1 MINPNSLFSFEHNDR
16 IKRFCRAR
24 HAWLISH
31 VLLIVLLLS
40 SHFLLMAQ
48 TVDKNF
54 VDGQLLLS
62 LKPEYYTRESGLAQV
77 EALLSQTEIP
87 LKKISQP
94 FTRTTQQTYW
104 GNFYLIET
112 LEVEAIDVYLEQL
125 MALEEVAKVD
135 KVPLAT
141 TSQLTT
147 PNDPNFVGGQQW
159 YLNTVQA
166 VNAWGLINPT
176 ANNTPVVIAVI
187 DDAVDLSHPDL
198 AANLWNSGDQPN
210 GVDDDG
216 NGFVDDFRGYDFAD
230 DDGNPTTPVWAT
242 GTVFSHGTHV
252 AGIANGVTNNGV
264 GISSLA
270 YNARLMSLKCASD
283 QTSNPNSFSLIA
295 VVNGIIYATDNGADI
310 INMSLGTSFDFP
322 PLEAAVNYAHD
333 NDVIVVAAA
342 GNDNTN
348 VASFPAAYTH
358 AIAVAASDNMDQK
371 ASFSNFGSWVDITA
385 PGVNIFSTVPN
396 AGYGNK
402 SGTSMACPLV
412 VSALALMKRHRPDLP
427 NAAIVDCLLNN
438 TTNIDSQN
446 PGFVGSLGSG
456 RLHAHLAIQCLNGI
470 IANIIASDISPC
482 IGQIVTLTA
491 SQNTGSNISYT
502 WNFGDNTPPLTTS
515 TNTVTHIYNGVFA
528 PATVTLTVSDGTNTA
543 TDQIGLVVAPCQL
556 ANPTQAHWYFYY
568 FSAVDFT
575 QGFPQADYSACQ
587 NGTFDNP
594 GGGSGEPSA
603 VMSDDQGNL
612 LFYTDGIRVWNSNH
626 QQINNT
632 LLMGNESMSQGALIV
647 PSPSYSNQ
655 YLIFHISPNAGLRYS
670 VVNVNN
676 GLATMGTINVP
687 IQING
692 YQSYGGSLR
701 TDERITAIPHCDG
714 FWIITNATTTT
725 GNDTRLLVLNLSDN
739 NGTISITAQSNL
751 FLVNQHVSQFQ
762 YGYMKASPNGE
773 RIAIANNSGSLPG
786 IYLIDFDYTNG
797 IASNL
802 RQIESGS
809 RWGLT
814 FSPNSEIIYATSL
827 GSGIIWQYDLNS
839 NAQPNQ
845 ITGGNIYTPL
855 PFGFTGIQLGPDNK
869 VYINNRGTARLSTI
883 HFPDDLAN
891 PQFTFADVNLNPTP
905 LNCNISIGTGA
916 GLPNLIDAHPAL
928 LDEATLTYTASNCNT
943 YHFEA
948 TACSASYLWNFG
960 DPTSSSNSAS
970 TQNPTHV
977 FSAPGIYTV
986 TLTTSSGTRTAT
998 IVIANPIVTITG
1010 ASTLCVEAGGIHSYY
1025 ANAGAGQYTY
1035 SWTVSGGTI
1044 MTSPTAAMI
1053 DVEWTSAIGQLSVVV
1068 TDANTGCTGRQTLNM
1083 TSDCP
1088 TTCSN
1093 CTQTNDEVVNGN
1105 FEQGASGAGTFY
1117 SLLQTQSQ
1125 QNCNIIGSYMIGA
1138 EAQDK
1143 CSSLVDNLFDHTVG
1157 TRDGHYMIIDD
1168 YTNPSAY
1175 YIWAQ
1180 QSVSITL
1187 GETYYFSFWQRR
1199 NLSAAR
1205 PGWYQD
1211 FVLMANGH
1219 PIDTISTQGSPDHE
1233 WIEYCAKWVADQTTT
1248 QAVIGIVRINNNGNN
1263 LPYGIDDISFG
1274 TCLDCEVSANFRTG
1288 LHNYTDPWRNFI
1300 DQSTTSGTILS
1311 WQWHFDDPASG
1322 VNNTSTLQNPSHQ
1335 FTANGTYNVCLTV
1348 TAIQGGKVCTSTV
1361 CKEITI
1367 NTPVPC
1373 KIKAAFT
1380 ANFNFVNNCSVSL
1393 INQSIIS
1400 GTNTIT
1406 QWNWT
1411 VYNQNGV
1418 LLFQSSQPNPTFS
1431 RNFGSY
1437 VKICL
1442 EVTGNNGGCVA
1453 QVCKEWNNLVACSI
1467 SGPRSLT
1474 GREAV
1479 SDMTVFPNPT
1489 HDEVEVVL
1497 SFDASPEQIVVRD
1510 VSGKKVT
1517 VSIKHKADK
1526 QLLIDLTGLPGG
1538 VYYLSVF
1545 DNNEWISQTIIKQ

>member
-1 MINPNSLFSFEHNDR
+1 M
-16 IKRFCRAR
+16 
-24 HAWLISH
+24 
-31 VLLIVLLLS
+31 
-40 SHFLLMAQ
+40 
-48 TVDKNF
+48 
-54 VDGQLLLS
+54 
-62 LKPEYYTRESGLAQV
+62 
-77 EALLSQTEIP
+77 
-87 LKKISQP
+87 
-94 FTRTTQQTYW
+94 
-104 GNFYLIET
+104 
-112 LEVEAIDVYLEQL
+112 
-125 MALEEVAKVD
+125 
-135 KVPLAT
+135 
-141 TSQLTT
+141 
-147 PNDPNFVGGQQW
+147 
-159 YLNTVQA
+159 
-166 VNAWGLINPT
+166 
-176 ANNTPVVIAVI
+176 IAVI
-187 DDAVDLSHPDL
+187 
-198 AANLWNSGDQPN
+198 
-210 GVDDDG
+210 
-216 NGFVDDFRGYDFAD
+216 
-230 DDGNPTTPVWAT
+230 
-242 GTVFSHGTHV
+242 
-252 AGIANGVTNNGV
+252 
-264 GISSLA
+264 
-270 YNARLMSLKCASD
+270 
-283 QTSNPNSFSLIA
+283 
-295 VVNGIIYATDNGADI
+295 NGIIYATDNGADI
-310 INMSLGTSFDFP
+310 INLSLGSSIDFP

-342 GNDNTN
+342 GNSNTN

-385 PGVNIFSTVPN
+385 PGVNIFSTVPT

-446 PGFVGSLGSG
+446 PGFVGTLGSG

-482 IGQIVTLTA
+482 IGQIVSLTA

-502 WNFGDNTPPLTTS
+502 WNFGDNTPPITTS

-528 PATVTLTVSDGTNTA
+528 PAIVTLTVSDGTNTA
-543 TDQIGLVVAPCQL
+543 IDQIGLVVAPCQL

-603 VMSDDQGNL
+603 VMSDDQGDL

-647 PSPSYSNQ
+647 PSPSNANQ
-655 YLIFHISPNAGLRYS
+655 FLIFHTNSSLRYS
-670 VVNVNN
+670 EVNIIG
-676 GLATMGTINVP
+676 GLATMGAINIP
-687 IQING
+687 ISGNNVYREING
-692 YQSYGGSLR
+692 SLQ
-701 TDERITAIPHCDG
+701 TGERITAIPHCNG
-714 FWIITNATTTT
+714 FWIITTASKT
-725 GNDTRLLVLNLSDN
+725 GNDTWLLTLNLSNN
-739 NGTISITAQSNL
+739 NGAVSIVDQSAL
-751 FLVNQHVSQFQ
+751 FLGNQSVGYFEHGYLKAAPDGEHIAMAINNGVNAGVLLF
-762 YGYMKASPNGE
+762 
-773 RIAIANNSGSLPG
+773 
-786 IYLIDFDYTNG
+786 DFDFLSG
-797 IASNL
+797 VASNMQ
-802 RQIESGS
+802 RIETNS

-814 FSPNSEIIYATSL
+814 FSPNSDIIYATAW
-827 GSGIIWQYDLNS
+827 SGHVWQYDLNA
-839 NAQPNQ
+839 NAQRVE
-845 ITGGNIYTPL
+845 ITGGNVTAN
-855 PFGFTGIQLGPDNK
+855 FGGIQLGPDNK
-869 VYINNRGTARLSTI
+869 IYINHRGTNRLSTI
-883 HFPDDLAN
+883 HFPDNLSN
-891 PQFTFADVNLNPTP
+891 PQFTFADVNLNPNP
-905 LNCNISIGTGA
+905 QSCNNSISNGL
-916 GLPNLIDAHPAL
+916 GLPNLIDAKPAIINQS
-928 LDEATLTYTASNCNT
+928 TLTYTTTGCYT

-948 TACSASYLWNFG
+948 TACSNSYLWNFG

-977 FSAPGIYTV
+977 FSGPGTYTV

-998 IVIANPIVTITG
+998 IVIVNPVVTIIGT
-1010 ASTLCVEAGGIHSYY
+1010 STPCVEAGGLHSYY
-1025 ANAGAGQYTY
+1025 ANAGGGQYTY
-1035 SWTVSGGTI
+1035 SWTISGGTI

-1068 TDANTGCTGRQTLNM
+1068 TDVNTGCTGRQTLNM

-1088 TTCSN
+1088 TTCNN
-1093 CTQTNDEVVNGN
+1093 CTQTNNKVINGN
-1105 FEQGASGAGTFY
+1105 FEQSTAGAGAFY
-1117 SLLQTQSQ
+1117 SNLQAQQQ

-1274 TCLDCEVSANFRTG
+1274 TCLDCEVNANFRTG

-1373 KIKAAFT
+1373 KITAAFA

-1393 INQSIIS
+1393 INQSTIS
-1400 GTNTIT
+1400 GSNTIT
-1406 QWNWT
+1406 QWNWK
-1411 VYNQNGV
+1411 VYNQNGA

-1453 QVCKEWNNLVACSI
+1453 QVCKEWNNLVACSV
-1467 SGPRSLT
+1467 SGPRTLA
-1474 GREAV
+1474 GREAA

-1489 HDEVEVVL
+1489 QDEVEIIL
-1497 SFDASPEQIVVRD
+1497 SFDATPEQIVVRD
-1510 VSGKKVT
+1510 VSGKKVA
-1517 VSIKHKADK
+1517 VKIKQQAEK
-1526 QLLIDLTGLPGG
+1526 QLLIDLAGLPSG
-1538 VYYLSVF
+1538 VYYLSVY
-1545 DNNEWISQTIIKQ
+1545 DNHEWISRTIIKQ